1 MENRDRDNKMSKNVG
16 STSTGDVNR
25 STSSNLDKSKNE
37 SQADFGK
44 NIGRSENLGSEPS
57 RRSGS
62 VDSSSG
68 MQGSQGRSQLDS
80 SKSDLGKQE
89 IGSRRGGSNSSN
101 EH

>member
-1 MENRDRDNKMSKNVG
+1 MDNRDKMNKNVG
-16 STSTGDVNR
+16 
-25 STSSNLDKSKNE
+25 STSSNLDKSKDE
-37 SQADFGK
+37 SKVDFGK

-68 MQGSQGRSQLDS
+68 MQGSQGRSKSDS
-80 SKSDLGKQE
+80 SNLGSQE
-89 IGSRRGGSNSSN
+89 ISSRKGSSGSS